1 MVGDM
6 ARRKKKAEIN
16 PESCSLPELC
26 ALVAD
31 YIVPFED
38 VAEYIENKT
47 YASCMDGGFS
57 ETLAELSKLAAFF
70 EKMPEKNEENCRDLA
85 DVYILIGEMHQYV
98 DKFQESIP
106 WFKKAAIVFDRSALP
121 YHDLAT
127 SYIKLKDA
135 ANAVR
140 SLEQEISLE
149 PGNYFS
155 IFRLVDFYEQQGQFD
170 KVEDRLESIL
180 DRNPD
185 NLRALH
191 RLIVYYE
198 EKHPD
203 VDVELMRRRLLAI
216 DKDFNEIETLIRAYH
231 LCRGNRISDAMDFA
245 NAMIGKSPTV
255 SMFHL
260 LKAYLFGEIHQFSR
274 KRTELVE
281 FKKNCYGKM
290 KFIENKLEEFEHIFG
305 KKATAHLE
313 KALMISYAYY

>member
-6 ARRKKKAEIN
+6 ARRKKKNEIN
-16 PESCSLPELC
+16 PESCSLSELC

-31 YIVPFED
+31 YIVPYED
-38 VAEYIENKT
+38 IAEYIENKT
-47 YASCMDGGFS
+47 YASCMNGGFS
-57 ETLAELSKLAAFF
+57 ETFAELSQLAAFF

-106 WFKKAAIVFDRSALP
+106 WFNKAAIVFDRSAQP

-127 SYIKLKDA
+127 SYIELKDS
-135 ANAVR
+135 ANAIR
-140 SLEQEISLE
+140 SLEQETALE

-155 IFRLVDFYEQQGQFD
+155 IFRLVDLYEQQGQFG
-170 KVEDRLESIL
+170 KVEESLERIL
-180 DRNPD
+180 ERDPD
-185 NLRALH
+185 NLRTLH

-203 VDVELMRRRLLAI
+203 VEVTLMRRRLLAI
-216 DKDFNEIETLIRAYH
+216 EKDFNEIEMLIRTYH
-231 LCRGNRISDAMDFA
+231 LCRENRISDAFDFT
-245 NAMIGKSPTV
+245 NTMIGKSPAV

-260 LKAYLFGEIHQFSR
+260 LKAYLFGEMHQFSR
-274 KRTELVE
+274 KRIELVE
-281 FKKNCYGKM
+281 FKKLCFGKM
-290 KFIENKLEEFEHIFG
+290 KFMENKLEEFEHIFG

-313 KALMISYAYY
+313 KTLMISYAQY

>member
-6 ARRKKKAEIN
+6 SRRKNKNEMN
-16 PESCSLPELC
+16 PESCSLSELC

-38 VAEYIENKT
+38 VAEIIENKT
-47 YASCMDGGFS
+47 YASCMNGGFS
-57 ETLAELSKLAAFF
+57 ETFGELSHLAAFF
-70 EKMPEKNEENCRDLA
+70 EKMSEKNEENCRDLA

-106 WFKKAAIVFDRSALP
+106 WFNKAAIVFDRSAQP

-127 SYIKLKDA
+127 SYIRLKDT
-135 ANAVR
+135 ANAIR
-140 SLEQEISLE
+140 SLEQETALE

-155 IFRLVDFYEQQGQFD
+155 IFRLVDLYEQQGQFD
-170 KVEDRLESIL
+170 KVENSIERVLER
-180 DRNPD
+180 DPD

-203 VDVELMRRRLLAI
+203 VDVALMRRRLLAI
-216 DKDFNEIETLIRAYH
+216 DKDFSEIETLIRVHH
-231 LCRGNRISDAMDFA
+231 LCRGNRISDAMDFISA
-245 NAMIGKSPTV
+245 IIGKTPTN

-260 LKAYLFGEIHQFSR
+260 LKAYLFGEMHQFSR
-274 KRTELVE
+274 KRIELFE
-281 FKKNCYGKM
+281 FKKLCFGKM
-290 KFIENKLEEFEHIFG
+290 KFMENKLEEFEHIFG

-313 KALMISYAYY
+313 KALMISYAQY